1 MKISVK
7 KIFKRASIEKVLLI
21 FLALVLTVFAVPAA
35 AAENAA
41 APEKAPAASQETAKP
56 EAAPKDVKRQ
66 VTGVVESVSAPVNP
80 HETIMVVDCGD
91 STSIE
96 LILSP
101 RTRFYP
107 YDYYPCPGDKVKV
120 NYAVLGIFK
129 KYVIAYGVSLVE
141 EFSGINRETYKIEKK

>member
-1 MKISVK
+1 MLVK
-7 KIFKRASIEKVLLI
+7 KNLKKTSIETCLVI
-21 FLALVLTVFAVPAA
+21 FLTLVLTAFAVPSG
-35 AAENAA
+35 AAENSAA
-41 APEKAPAASQETAKP
+41 EKAPQARQETANP
-56 EAAPKDVKRQ
+56 EAPPKDVKRQ
-66 VTGVVESVSAPVNP
+66 ITGVVESVSPPVNP

-141 EFSGINRETYKIEKK
+141 EFSGINRGTYKIDKK